1 MISVLLTVFDLEY
14 AVLPLAPVIPE
25 SAWADSGG
33 LPFRRSNAAAPP
45 LINAVF
51 HAAIIGG
58 FLIPK

>member
-1 MISVLLTVFDLEY
+1 MISVLLAVIALEH
-14 AVLPLAPVIPE
+14 AGLPLAPVIPE

-45 LINAVF
+45 FINAVF
-51 HAAIIGG
+51 HDAIMGG